1 MNPTHR
7 FCGARICKK
16 GFKFVALIALM
27 IAAVSWA
34 VMSLWNWL
42 LPVLFQAP
50 HISFVQAMGLLL
62 LCRLLL
68 GHPFGRG
75 CPGHHWTRHGGRHSR
90 EQMRKN
96 WEQLPEAER
105 AKLREQMSR
114 RWRC

>member
-1 MNPTHR
+1 MNRMRR
-7 FCGARICKK
+7 FWLAKACK
-16 GFKFVALIALM
+16 FAVLIVLM

-42 LPVLFQAP
+42 LPALFQAP
-50 HISFVQAMGLLL
+50 HISFVQTVGLLL

-75 CPGHHWTRHGGRHSR
+75 CPGHRWGRGGRHWR
-90 EQMRKN
+90 EHMRER
-96 WEQLPEAER
+96 WEQLSEEER
-105 AKLREQMSR
+105 AKLREQMCR